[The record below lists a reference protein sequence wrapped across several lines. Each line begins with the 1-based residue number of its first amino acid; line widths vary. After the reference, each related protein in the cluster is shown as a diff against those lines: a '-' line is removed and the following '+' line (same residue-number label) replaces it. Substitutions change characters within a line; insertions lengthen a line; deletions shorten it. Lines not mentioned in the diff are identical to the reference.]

1 VLSAADVAVVFSK
14 VLGRTITFRPISF
27 EEQKCEMIMVG
38 LPEAVADDNAKAL
51 LLMAEG
57 DCDYVTDDVPAIL
70 GRPARSFEQ
79 FVYDHREAFS

>member
-1 VLSAADVAVVFSK
+1 VLSATDVAAVFSK

-27 EEQKCEMIMVG
+27 EEQKRQMIMVG
-38 LPEAVADDNAKAL
+38 LPEAIAEDNAKAL

-57 DCDYVTDDVPAIL
+57 DCDYVTDDIPAVL

-79 FVYDHREAFS
+79 FVSDHREAFS